1 VRFPIR
7 PWLSGTVLGR
17 LRCLAP
23 RLSPSYGDL
32 QSSRPFSR
40 STWINVKRPVD
51 VGSVPPATT
60 HSDARVVGH
69 EPPFTEAQKAV
80 TCLQAPSVPGRLT
93 LAG

>member
-1 VRFPIR
+1 MAVRH
-7 PWLSGTVLGR
+7 SLGKAAVFGPPFGPL
-17 LRCLAP
+17 LR
-23 RLSPSYGDL
+23 DL

-60 HSDARVVGH
+60 HSDAHVVGH

-80 TCLQAPSVPGRLT
+80 TCLQAPSAPGRLT